1 VRGGGWARR
10 QALSPGAAADP
21 FDVEFRASGAVG
33 LAGVVVV
40 LVTGAAAV
48 FVAAAFLGVGVSG
61 IGVPEVVSEVVF
73 EGVAV
78 CVVGVAV
85 PERGAA
91 GAAAVRVAAVFLAAG
106 AFFATGAFF
115 PTGASFPTGVF
126 LAAGAFFATVA
137 LLGAGAF
144 FAAGGRTGAGASV
157 GDDDAAGT
165 PAAPFVVGPPD
176 GAEGV
181 GASRAGRTSGAGVV
195 PVSTSEAVRAAAAL
209 ISRGPAVMRV
219 FVNSRWSASIWAA
232 KSNASSTDFRTS
244 DSRVGGRRSAS
255 VSARAASSQARMAA
269 VNTWCPRRVS
279 SANCSLASV
288 MSHPS
293 GSDAGRRAG

>member
-1 VRGGGWARR
+1 MRCGGWARR

-21 FDVEFRASGAVG
+21 FDVEFRASGAVEV
-33 LAGVVVV
+33 AGVVV
-40 LVTGAAAV
+40 LVTGADV
-48 FVAAAFLGVGVSG
+48 FEAAALLGVGVSG
-61 IGVPEVVSEVVF
+61 LGVSEVVSEV
-73 EGVAV
+73 VAV

-91 GAAAVRVAAVFLAAG
+91 GAAAVRVAAVFLAAAG
-106 AFFATGAFF
+106 AFFATGAF
-115 PTGASFPTGVF
+115 FPTGVF

-137 LLGAGAF
+137 LLGAGAL

-165 PAAPFVVGPPD
+165 PAAPLVVGPPD
-176 GAEGV
+176 GADGVDGV
-181 GASRAGRTSGAGVV
+181 GASRAGRTAGAGVV
-195 PVSTSEAVRAAAAL
+195 PVSTSGAVRAAAAL

-244 DSRVGGRRSAS
+244 DSRVGGRRTAS

-293 GSDAGRRAG
+293 GSDAGLRAG